1 MNIEKVASQFNVIS
15 EQDSRYNSRLL
26 NSNSEVNSKQ
36 NNHIEKNKKKGEK
49 YLGDNLETKKSKIKL
64 QQNDE
69 SEKNLE
75 KPK

>member
-36 NNHIEKNKKKGEK
+36 NNHIEKNKKKG
-49 YLGDNLETKKSKIKL
+49 D
-64 QQNDE
+64 
-69 SEKNLE
+69 
-75 KPK
+75 